1 MGPAC
6 NAGSPRE
13 DEEEALEQPL
23 AFSKQEQ
30 ELDGSVEKHNG

>member
-1 MGPAC
+1 MSPAC

-23 AFSKQEQ
+23 AFSEHDQG
-30 ELDGSVEKHNG
+30 LDSSAE

>member
-23 AFSKQEQ
+23 AFSEHEQ
-30 ELDGSVEKHNG
+30 ELDGRTE